1 MSHVHLS
8 VCRPAHSV
16 RTHFVLSSVH
26 PPFTH
31 TPSSRSLHT
40 LPFFTPPLFHNTT
53 LCCPSSRCVWTAG
66 VHFAGVAIELCLHYF
81 MWVVLLMSMLCIFP
95 YPRFTHWWH
104 IPCTILLIFALAI
117 PCLHPFSP
125 SLCLRLFPLHSLP
138 PQKIYSL
145 TYSQPASQ
153 DLFVFGHR
161 SKKKKKKTLAA
172 WRVNPLDGQWETT
185 RQAVAQRT
193 YCDLARTRLI
203 RQTALTAPWRGRA
216 VCWTRLERTL
226 ALFFFVLL
234 LLNKEHLWKSGQRT
248 KKDEGALTSCRQIA
262 QANNL

>member
-125 SLCLRLFPLHSLP
+125 SLCLRLFTLHSLP

-161 SKKKKKKTLAA
+161 SKKKKKDASSMKGQPIGRTMGNHSTGCCTEDVLRLGKNKIDTSNSVDGTVEGQGSA
-172 WRVNPLDGQWETT
+172 LDE
-185 RQAVAQRT
+185 
-193 YCDLARTRLI
+193 ARENFSTI
-203 RQTALTAPWRGRA
+203 
-216 VCWTRLERTL
+216 
-226 ALFFFVLL
+226 FFFVLL